1 MMLKMD
7 IFAFG
12 VVMLELLSG
21 RKAMEVK
28 ENGEAVLSW
37 KEIRGILEVEEKREE
52 RLKKWMDP
60 NLESLY
66 PINGALSLAALG
78 RACTE
83 DDSSARP
90 TMVEIVFNLSVI
102 IQSSSKN

>member
-66 PINGALSLAALG
+66 PIDVALSLAALG
-78 RACTE
+78 RACTQ

-90 TMVEIVFNLSVI
+90 GMAEIVFNLSVI